1 MCICICMRICMCI
14 CMCML
19 TQESVPRLG
28 VMLREMQRKLA
39 ASYDHGGDGD
49 DDDDEGVGDS
59 DEGEGE
65 GGAAAVA
72 AAATVAGGELRAEAA
87 GEADEAGEAAA
98 AALPRSAWRA
108 AACAPA
114 ALEKCE
120 LAAQVEA
127 SYGYTYWCRGTSHHL
142 VCVSTLPPH
151 TMGAN
156 THGSVCLPCLQGIT
170 LYTTF
175 VTLWY
180 LCVTLYKHTIAGGGG
195 GARAGG

>member
-1 MCICICMRICMCI
+1 
-14 CMCML
+14 ML

-87 GEADEAGEAAA
+87 GEAGEAAA

-114 ALEKCE
+114 ALEKRE

-156 THGSVCLPCLQGIT
+156 THGSVCLPCLQGKT
-170 LYTTF
+170 LNTTF

-180 LCVTLYKHTIAGGGG
+180 LFVTLYKHTIAGGGG